1 MKIAIIDYGAG
12 NVFSVTSALK
22 RLGCEALLTADADEI
37 KKADRVIFPGV
48 GQASAAMENLR
59 KFNLDKL
66 IPTLTQPVL
75 GICLGMQLLCRFS
88 EEENTLGLGIIDN
101 DVKAFVGDEKI
112 PHMGW
117 NNITNL
123 KTPLFDNIKEAERM
137 YFVHS
142 YYVPKG
148 DYTIATCNYIHPFS
162 AAVKQGNFFGCQ
174 FHPEKS
180 SIEGSKILANFINN
194 PDIL

>member
-1 MKIAIIDYGAG
+1 MKVAIIDYGAG

-22 RLGCEALLTADADEI
+22 RLGCEAVITADADEI
-37 KKADRVIFPGV
+37 RRADRVIFPGV
-48 GQASAAMENLR
+48 GQASAAMAHL
-59 KFNLDKL
+59 KACGLDKL

-75 GICLGMQLLCRFS
+75 GVCLGMQLMCRFS
-88 EEENTLGLGIIDN
+88 EEENTQGLGIIDA
-101 DVKAFVGDEKI
+101 DVKAFVGDVKI

-117 NNITNL
+117 NNIHDL
-123 KTPLFDNIKEAERM
+123 KTPLFTGLKEGERM

-148 DYTIATCNYIHPFS
+148 DYTIATCDYIQPFS
-162 AAVKQGNFFGCQ
+162 AAVKRDNFYGCQ

-180 SIEGSKILANFINN
+180 SNEGGKILANFINN
-194 PDIL
+194 PEIL